1 MMPMA
6 PTSIMAIP
14 TSKPKIGFSID
25 SIVGSNNT
33 ANTPNNNNNSIKLK
47 GDLGS
52 LTTKASLYFSPN
64 SEGSELPASP
74 LSDDCYA
81 ASDVS
86 SYGGRHGNYISSKA
100 ASPTTDINRAL
111 RLSSNCS
118 PDSDYHNRIPRKS
131 EGSPSHQQN
140 MHQGPPSHFRD
151 QCSPIS
157 RHSNNNLSYGTPP
170 VNSRLSPEHNS
181 PHARS
186 PTPPQNMLPMPAKAP
201 IMVPGIPAGLVR
213 PFPVGPG
220 GIPPSIPDVK
230 AIPPYLNTGEMV
242 QPHNPHFLAAQFQM
256 AAALAHQQS
265 GGFPPQ
271 HPGAHIPNHN
281 MPRESYPLYPWL
293 LSRHGRIFPHRF
305 PGSKYLKPSLIH
317 CMSPESHLLNW
328 QNKGGW
334 LGA

>member
-1 MMPMA
+1 MA

-33 ANTPNNNNNSIKLK
+33 TTSPHHHNNNSFKLK
-47 GDLGS
+47 GDLGQ
-52 LTTKASLYFSPN
+52 LTTKTPLYFSPN

-100 ASPTTDINRAL
+100 SPTTDINRAL
-111 RLSSNCS
+111 RLSNCS
-118 PDSDYHNRIPRKS
+118 PEEFHHRLARFSQKGNNP
-131 EGSPSHQQN
+131 SPPPPSSQQQ
-140 MHQGPPSHFRD
+140 HGPPSHFRD
-151 QCSPIS
+151 LHSPDS
-157 RHSNNNLSYGTPP
+157 RHLPSMNINNNNSSAPQMHPDLRTPP
-170 VNSRLSPEHNS
+170 VNSRLSPDNNS
-181 PHARS
+181 PNARS
-186 PTPPQNMLPMPAKAP
+186 PTPPPQQTQLPTAAKGP
-201 IMVPGIPAGLVR
+201 IVVPGIPAGLVR

-220 GIPPSIPDVK
+220 GMPQIPDVK
-230 AIPPYLNTGEMV
+230 PLPPYMNTGEMV

-256 AAALAHQQS
+256 AAAIAHQQS

-271 HPGAHIPNHN
+271 HPGAHMQNPN

-305 PGSKYLKPSLIH
+305 PGSEYYKIIF
-317 CMSPESHLLNW
+317 
-328 QNKGGW
+328 Q
-334 LGA
+334 

>member
-14 TSKPKIGFSID
+14 TNKPKIGFSID

-33 ANTPNNNNNSIKLK
+33 TPNHNNNSIKLK

-52 LTTKASLYFSPN
+52 LTTKTSIYFSPN

-86 SYGGRHGNYISSKA
+86 SYGGRHGNYISAKV
-100 ASPTTDINRAL
+100 SPTSDMNRGL

-118 PDSDYHNRIPRKS
+118 PDDFHHRMSRKS
-131 EGSPSHQQN
+131 ECSPPPPP
-140 MHQGPPSHFRD
+140 HQGPPSHFRD
-151 QCSPIS
+151 QHSPLS
-157 RHSNNNLSYGTPP
+157 RHNNHPSFGTPP
-170 VNSRLSPEHNS
+170 VNSRLSPDHSS

-186 PTPPQNMLPMPAKAP
+186 PTPPQTQMPTGTKGP

-220 GIPPSIPDVK
+220 GIPPPMPDVK
-230 AIPPYLNTGEMV
+230 AIPAYLNTGEMV

-256 AAALAHQQS
+256 AAAIAHQQS

-271 HPGAHIPNHN
+271 HPGAHMQNPN

-305 PGSKYLKPSLIH
+305 PGSKYLPSLVERVI
-317 CMSPESHLLNW
+317 E
-328 QNKGGW
+328 
-334 LGA
+334 

>member
-25 SIVGSNNT
+25 SIVGSNHT
-33 ANTPNNNNNSIKLK
+33 STPINNNNNSIKLK
-47 GDLGS
+47 GDLSS
-52 LTTKASLYFSPN
+52 LTAKTSLYFSPN

-100 ASPTTDINRAL
+100 SPTTDINRAL

-118 PDSDYHNRIPRKS
+118 PDSDYHHRMPRKS
-131 EGSPSHQQN
+131 EGSPPPQPQTLH
-140 MHQGPPSHFRD
+140 HGLPSHFRD
-151 QCSPIS
+151 QNSPIS
-157 RHSNNNLSYGTPP
+157 RHSNHVGFGTPP
-170 VNSRLSPEHNS
+170 VNSRLSPEHCS
-181 PHARS
+181 PQARS
-186 PTPPQNMLPMPAKAP
+186 PTPPQTQLPPATKGP
-201 IMVPGIPAGLVR
+201 IVVPGIPAGLVR
-213 PFPVGPG
+213 PFPVGHG
-220 GIPPSIPDVK
+220 GMPPNMADVK
-230 AIPPYLNTGEMV
+230 AIPPYLNTGEMPQM

-271 HPGAHIPNHN
+271 HHGGHMPNPN
-281 MPRESYPLYPWL
+281 MPRDSYPLYPWL

-305 PGSKYLKPSLIH
+305 PGSEYFISL
-317 CMSPESHLLNW
+317 NV
-328 QNKGGW
+328 
-334 LGA
+334 